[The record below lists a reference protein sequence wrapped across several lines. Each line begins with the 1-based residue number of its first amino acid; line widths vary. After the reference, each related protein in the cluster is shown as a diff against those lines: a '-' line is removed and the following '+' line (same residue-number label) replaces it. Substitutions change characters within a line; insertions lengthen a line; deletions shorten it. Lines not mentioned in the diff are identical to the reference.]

1 MADSPRPPAI
11 TDALSA
17 PMGELIASIGAGV
30 AQAQREMDAA
40 TFQALHTIATADAD
54 VYAVMRQIGYK
65 PTWYHIPE
73 AEAEIQVALTVTGS
87 EEGQGRPTVYAA
99 PVDATYN
106 NRYNWSLQA
115 SSRLRFKIV
124 PVPPSTSAESLVVV
138 PQLVG
143 LTMLKAKSLAAALGI
158 ALQLPDGAADTDTI
172 ATQDPA
178 AGTFL
183 SEGAVTVTRPTPVRP
198 VRGLTALVD
207 AVPVGSAGGP
217 AR

>member
-1 MADSPRPPAI
+1 MADTVRPPAI

-40 TFQALHTIATADAD
+40 TFQALHAIATGDAE
-54 VYAVMRQIGYK
+54 VYALMRQIGYK

-115 SSRLRFKIV
+115 SSKLRFRIV
-124 PVPPSTSAESLVVV
+124 PVPPSTAAESLLVV

-143 LTMLKAKSLAAALGI
+143 LTMLKARSLAAALGLP
-158 ALQLPDGAADTDTI
+158 LQLPDGATDTDLV

-183 SEGAVTVTRPTPVRP
+183 TEGTVTVTKPVPIKPPRSETLVASAVLSGS
-198 VRGLTALVD
+198 VRG
-207 AVPVGSAGGP
+207 P
-217 AR
+217 A